1 MYELSRV
8 RLYSIG
14 PAGARYA
21 DTVLDLR
28 GVGEPVPSPAPTQ
41 AEFFEEEPVGPPRRP
56 APAGVLFLENGGGKS
71 VLLKLIFSV
80 MLPGHRNTLGGAS
93 SGVLRKFLL
102 ADDCG
107 HVALEWQHTVTG
119 ETVVVGKVSEW
130 RGRQVSNDPRKFA
143 EAWYSFR
150 PGPGLSLDSL
160 PVAESA
166 AVRPAAEGASTARG
180 RRRTM
185 KGFRDALTEAGKAYP
200 HLDVV
205 WVEIHE
211 RWNEHLGELGLDPEL
226 FRYQREMNADEGE
239 AAGLFAVKNDS
250 DFTDLLLRAVTD
262 TRDTDGLADLVHGFA
277 HKLGRRAELTAER
290 DFTAGSLDLLQRIA
304 DAAERREQACGVHAG
319 AERRTRTL
327 ARRLSARG
335 AEERARAAELAERVA
350 SAEQAVTDAEGARRR
365 SELVAAELAYRHASL
380 ALAAAEKGA
389 AAQRRELSDARTLHS
404 AWQAAE
410 TVLRHRAAADRSA
423 RVAAAIREAERD
435 AAPALAARAKAAAD
449 LVRALHAAAE
459 DGERVAGEE
468 EDRAAAL
475 QEAGEAAHRDATSAA
490 TAAQRARSDAEHLRQ
505 RLAEVEQETAEAV
518 RAGWL
523 DDSAPDADP
532 ARAALAASDAEKTTV
547 AAFDE
552 ARETAR
558 RTADHAKS
566 AAAEEARAELAAA
579 RAVDAARAAESAYD
593 AERRAAEALGAE
605 QRLIELL
612 GLPQPSATVPAPR
625 GGARPSA
632 AEARGT
638 GRVTVRIPDPGA
650 IGGQGTRALPADADR
665 AGWITVRVDEEDV
678 DDVGLS
684 QLPAAFRAGPAPYAP
699 PPTEDPALRD
709 PGSCGRVSCDPGS
722 CGHASCGPGSCGRAS
737 CDPGS
742 CGHASCDPGSCGPA
756 SCDPGSC
763 GRASCDPGACGHA
776 SCDPGACGHASCD
789 PGSRDRASRD
799 HAYASDEPLTDARGR
814 HPAEGRRPACGEG
827 PSAVD
832 APGVGEPRPAD
843 RMTGRVDGA
852 ARVDAGWSGV
862 HAAGGRMGSCPV
874 DGAAPAGPTEGDGAA
889 AGDGRPGAGP
899 AGQVAGRVVETGAAS
914 VDGGRP
920 DAGPVGEAEA
930 SRAVGREA
938 ARAGEAEAGQA
949 LRRRPLAAEARP
961 AGRVTMRIDEAG
973 GAPSGGGPRPDGPR
987 EATRAV
993 AAESRPSGEVS
1004 ARIEDGSGDGDEARS
1019 ETAADT
1025 VRAEGPGAGARR
1037 AEGAGAGASRAEG
1050 AGAGATRAEGVRAD
1064 AGRAEGAGAG
1074 AVRTEGAGAGA
1085 ARADAAGA
1093 EGARA
1098 ESARADAVR
1107 AEDAR
1112 AEGAGADAV
1121 RAGGARAEGAGGG
1134 AVRAEGARA
1143 DAVRDDT
1150 ARADAVRADAVRA
1163 EGARTGVTGSD
1174 ATDESDCW
1182 SPDPGGEPGRER
1194 TGRSRPAR
1202 RPLADGPLTAE
1213 ELDRNADA
1221 LRELLDES
1229 VAAAE
1234 RQLFELRTAAAED
1247 SRILGALGDGGLLPP
1262 SPDVLA
1268 AVEYLGEHGIP
1279 ALPGWRYLA
1288 QAVDP
1293 ADHAAVLAARPE
1305 LVDGVVITDP
1315 DSHARA
1321 REVLGQASLLPRSA
1335 VAVGTSAALLAPT
1348 PASGTEDSG
1357 VFLVPPNPAM
1367 HDERAA
1373 DDERRELR
1381 ARATERDEEIR
1392 ALAARL
1398 AGDRALSARLASW
1411 RTGCPPGRLAEL
1423 AAAAET
1429 AREAADTAQR
1439 ALVEARTARAEADEA
1454 ATEAARVRDERQEA
1468 AQRARRVADALAGL
1482 AYRLRERATWQTRLR
1497 ELAEEAAEYEERAA
1511 GCVDRA
1517 RAADEDRRAA
1527 QRAADDARRTARAL
1541 RAERAEI
1548 AGAPDDLGEDTEPP
1562 SASLP
1567 ALREAYRAAS
1577 QVYEKVGV
1585 GADLRAEQ
1593 ARAESDESAALASL
1607 DRLTNKVRTR
1617 AAQLLEGTDGADGPS
1632 RQAAAA
1638 RAESLVQ
1645 MLESRASAASEQ
1657 LGRLRGEAERLAPAD
1672 GDAHTELP
1680 EQLVPADA
1688 EQAKELL
1695 RTANGE
1701 LAARTDALDTARTAH
1716 ADLVRAH
1723 RSAEDAAGGFDE
1735 TAALLRDLLRDGPG
1749 AEDDGERPEPYAGGL
1764 AEARQSA
1771 AEARRSLRGCA
1782 ADLSAAEAAVREAG
1796 DVLVRHANSTRY
1808 EQVRTPARQ
1817 QIRELPAAALPE
1829 HAAAWAEAFA
1839 PRLRV
1844 LTDELEQLER
1854 NRDSIVDRLR
1864 GLVESCLATL
1874 RSAQRLSR
1882 LPEGLGEWSGQEFLR
1897 IRFEDPDQ
1905 ATLTERLGEVIDE
1918 ATRSAVRKNSDLRRD
1933 GMSLLLR
1940 GVHAALQPRGV
1951 AVEILKPDAVLR
1963 AERVPV
1969 GQMGDVFSG
1978 GQLLTAAIA
1987 LYCTMAALRSNDRG
2001 RDKHR
2006 HAGTLFLDNPIGRA
2020 NATYLLELQR
2030 AVADA
2035 LGVQLLYTTGL
2046 FDTTAL
2052 AEFPLVIRL
2061 RNDADLRAGLKYIS
2075 VEEHLRPGLPVREP
2089 EEEPQVHGQITA
2101 TRMYRRPDA
2110 DAPASAPA
2118 SARASADGP

>member
-28 GVGEPVPSPAPTQ
+28 GVGEPVASPAPTQ
-41 AEFFEEEPVGPPRRP
+41 ADFFEDEPTGPPRRP

-119 ETVVVGKVSEW
+119 ECVVVGKVSEW
-130 RGRQVSNDPRKFA
+130 RGRQVSGDPRKFA

-150 PGPGLSLDSL
+150 PGPGMSLDSL
-160 PVAESA
+160 PVAEA
-166 AVRPAAEGASTARG
+166 TAVRPPVEGVSGARG

-185 KGFRDALTEAGKAYP
+185 KGFRDAIAEAGKAYP
-200 HLDVV
+200 NLDVV
-205 WVEIHE
+205 WEEIHE
-211 RWNEHLGELGLDPEL
+211 RWNEHLGDLGLDPEL

-290 DFTAGSLDLLQRIA
+290 DFTAGSLDLLSRIA
-304 DAAERREQACGVHAG
+304 EAAEQRERARGVHAG

-335 AEERARAAELAERVA
+335 AEERGRAAELAQQVTAAADAAGE
-350 SAEQAVTDAEGARRR
+350 AEEARGR
-365 SELVAAELAYRHASL
+365 SRLVAAELAYRHASL
-380 ALAAAEKGA
+380 ALAAGEKAA
-389 AAQRRELSDARTLHS
+389 AAQRRELADARTLHA

-410 TVLRHRAAADRSA
+410 VVLRHRAAADRSA

-435 AAPALAARAKAAAD
+435 AAPALAARAKAASD
-449 LVRALHAAAE
+449 LVRALHAAAA
-459 DGERVAGEE
+459 DGERLANEE
-468 EDRAAAL
+468 EERSAAL
-475 QEAGEAAHRDATSAA
+475 QEAGEAAHRDATAAA
-490 TAAQRARSDAEHLRQ
+490 TEAQRARSEAEHLRQ

-523 DDSAPDADP
+523 DVPQPPPGGAPTAPDADP
-532 ARAALAASDAEKTTV
+532 ARVALAASDAEKSAV
-547 AAFDE
+547 ATWDS

-558 RTADHAKS
+558 QTADRAS
-566 AAAEEARAELAAA
+566 EAAADQTRAELAAA
-579 RAVDAARAAESAYD
+579 RAADAAEAAESAYA
-593 AERRAAEALGAE
+593 AERRAAESLGAE
-605 QRLIELL
+605 ERLAELL
-612 GLPQPSATVPAPR
+612 SLPNTPLRPVPPPRR
-625 GGARPSA
+625 GGAPGEGQGMVTPPRRRTAEGTDGQDGRPTHASTDGTSRRVA
-632 AEARGT
+632 RAEAPAAADRTDARAVAPSTAGT
-638 GRVTVRIPDPGA
+638 PSDVA
-650 IGGQGTRALPADADR
+650 PADANGRAADGGGAQTPDGYSADGDR
-665 AGWITVRVDEEDV
+665 M
-678 DDVGLS
+678 
-684 QLPAAFRAGPAPYAP
+684 
-699 PPTEDPALRD
+699 PTGEAH
-709 PGSCGRVSCDPGS
+709 GGRVIASEAAGTGTPGTADASGADPS
-722 CGHASCGPGSCGRAS
+722 SAETSPRAAEPG
-737 CDPGS
+737 
-742 CGHASCDPGSCGPA
+742 
-756 SCDPGSC
+756 
-763 GRASCDPGACGHA
+763 
-776 SCDPGACGHASCD
+776 
-789 PGSRDRASRD
+789 
-799 HAYASDEPLTDARGR
+799 
-814 HPAEGRRPACGEG
+814 
-827 PSAVD
+827 
-832 APGVGEPRPAD
+832 
-843 RMTGRVDGA
+843 
-852 ARVDAGWSGV
+852 
-862 HAAGGRMGSCPV
+862 AAGGR
-874 DGAAPAGPTEGDGAA
+874 APGVP
-889 AGDGRPGAGP
+889 
-899 AGQVAGRVVETGAAS
+899 
-914 VDGGRP
+914 
-920 DAGPVGEAEA
+920 EA
-930 SRAVGREA
+930 
-938 ARAGEAEAGQA
+938 
-949 LRRRPLAAEARP
+949 
-961 AGRVTMRIDEAG
+961 
-973 GAPSGGGPRPDGPR
+973 DGP
-987 EATRAV
+987 
-993 AAESRPSGEVS
+993 S
-1004 ARIEDGSGDGDEARS
+1004 AEDGHR
-1019 ETAADT
+1019 
-1025 VRAEGPGAGARR
+1025 
-1037 AEGAGAGASRAEG
+1037 
-1050 AGAGATRAEGVRAD
+1050 
-1064 AGRAEGAGAG
+1064 
-1074 AVRTEGAGAGA
+1074 
-1085 ARADAAGA
+1085 ARADQLL
-1093 EGARA
+1093 GARDGQPG
-1098 ESARADAVR
+1098 SA
-1107 AEDAR
+1107 
-1112 AEGAGADAV
+1112 GSPGTGTSPHGADA
-1121 RAGGARAEGAGGG
+1121 GAGGG
-1134 AVRAEGARA
+1134 AAGSGIGASPGGAGVDPDDPDDPDPDDPDPDDSDVRAISGA
-1143 DAVRDDT
+1143 DADETGSSPGVDGCSAEDSVRMGAGRPHEARGGHRGTEGSGAGVLDSGAASREAGAHGGGRAADGRAGAGEGVGAPPTPGAHTAGAADGRFRGAGGGGTDARGADSSDSGASSRPGGLGADEFT
-1150 ARADAVRADAVRA
+1150 ARGA
-1163 EGARTGVTGSD
+1163 EGGGGRSGAGEVPAGPGRPPAGAGPR
-1174 ATDESDCW
+1174 ATD
-1182 SPDPGGEPGRER
+1182 
-1194 TGRSRPAR
+1194 
-1202 RPLADGPLTAE
+1202 ADFGPLGAE
-1213 ELDRNADA
+1213 ELDRSAEA
-1221 LRELLDES
+1221 LRDMLEET

-1234 RQLFELRTAAAED
+1234 RQLFELRTAAAD
-1247 SRILGALGDGGLLPP
+1247 DARILGALGDGGLLPP
-1262 SPDVLA
+1262 GPDVLA

-1293 ADHAAVLAARPE
+1293 ADHAAVMAARPE

-1315 DSHARA
+1315 ETHARA
-1321 REVLGQASLLPRSA
+1321 REVLVGAALLPRST
-1335 VAVGTSAALLAPT
+1335 VAVGTAAALLAPT
-1348 PASGTEDSG
+1348 PGPGVQDSG

-1373 DDERRELR
+1373 DDERLALR
-1381 ARATERDEEIR
+1381 ARATARDEEIR

-1398 AGDRALSARLASW
+1398 ATDRALAARLASW

-1423 AAAAET
+1423 ADAAGTARAAAES
-1429 AREAADTAQR
+1429 AERELA
-1439 ALVEARTARAEADEA
+1439 EARTARAEADEVA
-1454 ATEAARVRDERQEA
+1454 AEAARVRDERQEA
-1468 AQRARRVADALAGL
+1468 AQRARRAADALAGL
-1482 AYRLRERATWQTRLR
+1482 AFRLRERASWQPRLR
-1497 ELAEEAAEYEERAA
+1497 ELADEAAESEARAA
-1511 GCVDRA
+1511 ACLERA

-1548 AGAPDDLGEDTEPP
+1548 AGAPEDTPADAAP
-1562 SASLP
+1562 TGAALP

-1577 QVYEKVGV
+1577 QLYEKVGV

-1593 ARAESDESAALASL
+1593 ARAESDESAALAEL

-1645 MLESRASAASEQ
+1645 MLESRASTASEQ
-1657 LGRLRGEAERLAPAD
+1657 LGRLRGEAERHAPAE

-1680 EQLVPADA
+1680 ETMVPSDA
-1688 EQAKELL
+1688 EHAKDLL
-1695 RTANGE
+1695 RVATAE
-1701 LAARTDALDTARTAH
+1701 LAARADDLETARAAH
-1716 ADLVRAH
+1716 AALLREHRA
-1723 RSAEDAAGGFDE
+1723 AEDAAGGFDE
-1735 TAALLRDLLRDGPG
+1735 LAALLRDLLRDGHQAQAQAQAQAG
-1749 AEDDGERPEPYAGGL
+1749 DQDAGTPEPYRGGL
-1764 AEARQSA
+1764 EEARQAA

-1782 ADLSAAEAAVREAG
+1782 ADLSSAESAVRDAS

-1817 QIRELPAAALPE
+1817 QIRELPASALPE

-1844 LTDELEQLER
+1844 LTDELVQLER

-1864 GLVESCLATL
+1864 GLVESSLATL

-1897 IRFEDPDQ
+1897 IRFDDPDQ

-1918 ATRSAVRKNSDLRRD
+1918 ATRAAVRKNSDLRRD

-1940 GVHAALQPRGV
+1940 GVAAALAPKGV
-1951 AVEILKPDAVLR
+1951 SVEILKPDAVLR

-2075 VEEHLRPGLPVREP
+2075 VEEHLRPGLPQRAEG
-2089 EEEPQVHGQITA
+2089 EETVHGEITA
-2101 TRMYRRPDA
+2101 TRMFKRPPVPA
-2110 DAPASAPA
+2110 D
-2118 SARASADGP
+2118 